1 MSVQFIEKN
10 GKKEFAVVPFEDY
23 EKLIAIA
30 ENKADEADI
39 LAFRA
44 SNEETFPAS
53 VVNALIAGENPVKVY
68 RKHRGMTQQALAD
81 AIDKSKIYISKIE
94 AGDRQGGVDV
104 LSNIAQALNIDLD
117 DLVTD
122 GK

>member
-30 ENKADEADI
+30 ENKADEADV
-39 LAFRA
+39 LAFRG

-81 AIDKSKIYISKIE
+81 AIGKSKIYISKIE

>member
-30 ENKADEADI
+30 ENKADEADV

-81 AIDKSKIYISKIE
+81 AIGKSKIYISKIE

>member
-30 ENKADEADI
+30 ENKADEADV
-39 LAFRA
+39 LAFRS
-44 SNEETFPAS
+44 SNEETSPAS

-81 AIDKSKIYISKIE
+81 AIGKSKIYISKIE

>member
-30 ENKADEADI
+30 ENKADEADV

>member
-44 SNEETFPAS
+44 SDEETFPAS
-53 VVNALIAGENPVKVY
+53 VVNTLIAGENPVKVY
-68 RKHRGMTQQALAD
+68 RKYRGMTQQALAD
-81 AIDKSKIYISKIE
+81 AIGKSKIYISKIE

>member
-44 SNEETFPAS
+44 SDEETFPAS

-68 RKHRGMTQQALAD
+68 RKYRGMTQQALAD
-81 AIDKSKIYISKIE
+81 AIGKSKIYISKIE